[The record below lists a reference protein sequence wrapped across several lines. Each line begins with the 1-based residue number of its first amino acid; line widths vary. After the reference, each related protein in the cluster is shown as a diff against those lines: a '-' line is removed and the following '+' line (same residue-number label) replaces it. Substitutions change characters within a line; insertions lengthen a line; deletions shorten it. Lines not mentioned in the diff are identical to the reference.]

1 MTNKKL
7 DLNLIQTFLIAAE
20 YQSYTK
26 AAEHLGVTQP
36 AVSASIRR
44 LEALIEYQLFT
55 KVGRSISLTSR
66 GQNLLP
72 KLRQALCMV
81 ENALSISPQFKVY
94 CSEVFSGSLSS
105 INNVSVHEAAA
116 TKNLLL
122 ELLHQ
127 QKIALVIDSI
137 KSDDST
143 LVNEVIHEEPN
154 VVVCRKT
161 HPRINGQINTKQFFK
176 EKHCVLTDE
185 WAVNQTTNHS
195 QYLNNVQVET
205 VASSL
210 SGVVLNVIE
219 SDNIAIIPHSF
230 AMKWKKQLDLQVI
243 DLPIESN
250 LVTYHFIYHKREKNN
265 LHHKLIRNN
274 IKETLKPFYKS

>member
-20 YQSYTK
+20 YQSDTK

-72 KLRQALCMV
+72 KLTQALCMV

-105 INNVSVHEAAA
+105 INNVSIHEAVA
-116 TKNLLL
+116 TK
-122 ELLHQ
+122 
-127 QKIALVIDSI
+127 KPV
-137 KSDDST
+137 T
-143 LVNEVIHEEPN
+143 G
-154 VVVCRKT
+154 T
-161 HPRINGQINTKQFFK
+161 
-176 EKHCVLTDE
+176 
-185 WAVNQTTNHS
+185 
-195 QYLNNVQVET
+195 
-205 VASSL
+205 ASSAENCV
-210 SGVVLNVIE
+210 S
-219 SDNIAIIPHSF
+219 H
-230 AMKWKKQLDLQVI
+230 
-243 DLPIESN
+243 
-250 LVTYHFIYHKREKNN
+250 
-265 LHHKLIRNN
+265 
-274 IKETLKPFYKS
+274 

>member
-1 MTNKKL
+1 M
-7 DLNLIQTFLIAAE
+7 
-20 YQSYTK
+20 
-26 AAEHLGVTQP
+26 
-36 AVSASIRR
+36 
-44 LEALIEYQLFT
+44 
-55 KVGRSISLTSR
+55 
-66 GQNLLP
+66 
-72 KLRQALCMV
+72 
-81 ENALSISPQFKVY
+81 
-94 CSEVFSGSLSS
+94 
-105 INNVSVHEAAA
+105 
-116 TKNLLL
+116 LL

-127 QKIALVIDSI
+127 QKIALIIDSI

-185 WAVNQTTNHS
+185 WAVNQTTNHN

-219 SDNIAIIPHSF
+219 SDNIAIIPQSF
-230 AMKWKKQLDLQVI
+230 AMKWKERLDLQVI

-265 LHHKLIRNN
+265 LHHKRIRNN

>member
-1 MTNKKL
+1 
-7 DLNLIQTFLIAAE
+7 
-20 YQSYTK
+20 QSYTK

-81 ENALSISPQFKVY
+81 ENALYISPQFKVY

-127 QKIALVIDSI
+127 QKIALIIDSI

-143 LVNEVIHEEPN
+143 LVN
-154 VVVCRKT
+154 
-161 HPRINGQINTKQFFK
+161 
-176 EKHCVLTDE
+176 
-185 WAVNQTTNHS
+185 
-195 QYLNNVQVET
+195 
-205 VASSL
+205 
-210 SGVVLNVIE
+210 
-219 SDNIAIIPHSF
+219 
-230 AMKWKKQLDLQVI
+230 
-243 DLPIESN
+243 
-250 LVTYHFIYHKREKNN
+250 
-265 LHHKLIRNN
+265 
-274 IKETLKPFYKS
+274 

>member
-1 MTNKKL
+1 MHCL
-7 DLNLIQTFLIAAE
+7 FRLNLRFTAQRYFRVV
-20 YQSYTK
+20 Y
-26 AAEHLGVTQP
+26 
-36 AVSASIRR
+36 RR
-44 LEALIEYQLFT
+44 LTTFLFT
-55 KVGRSISLTSR
+55 K
-66 GQNLLP
+66 LP
-72 KLRQALCMV
+72 RQ
-81 ENALSISPQFKVY
+81 
-94 CSEVFSGSLSS
+94 
-105 INNVSVHEAAA
+105 
-116 TKNLLL
+116 KNLLL

-185 WAVNQTTNHS
+185 WAVNQTTNHN

-219 SDNIAIIPHSF
+219 SDNIAIIPQSF
-230 AMKWKKQLDLQVI
+230 AMKWKEQLGLQVI

-250 LVTYHFIYHKREKNN
+250 LVTYHFIYHKREKKQPAPQAYSKQ
-265 LHHKLIRNN
+265 HQRNAKT
-274 IKETLKPFYKS
+274 ILQILALCLFPMPRTIQLYR